1 MIEYYEVLNHAC
13 LSALVNIKNKKPV
26 SEWTVKKLEEFLES
40 CKKGGDY
47 WENFILD
54 SILI

>member
-1 MIEYYEVLNHAC
+1 MIEYYEVLNHSC